1 MRKRLMFET
10 LHLDVEGGVGE
21 RRTTPSTNMA
31 ALEAGT
37 LGGHD
42 YEDQKRRKAE
52 APAVEVGFETPKQKK
67 RVAFEPDGG
76 DLY

>member
-1 MRKRLMFET
+1 MFET

-52 APAVEVGFETPKQKK
+52 APAVEVGFETPEWSAPKQKK